1 MVTIHTFSK
10 YTDLCVCF
18 ANLRCDAR
26 AIVYVCFCVCVV
38 AKNERMISTVLKI
51 V

>member
-18 ANLRCDAR
+18 CDAR
-26 AIVYVCFCVCVV
+26 AIVYLCVFLCV
-38 AKNERMISTVLKI
+38 
-51 V
+51 